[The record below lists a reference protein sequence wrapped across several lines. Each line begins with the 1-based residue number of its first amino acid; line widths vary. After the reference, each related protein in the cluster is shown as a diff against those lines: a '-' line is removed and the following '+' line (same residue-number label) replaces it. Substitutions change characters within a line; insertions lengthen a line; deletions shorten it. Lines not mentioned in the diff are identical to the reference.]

1 MAKKNLS
8 HSQAIAEIESIVEK
22 IENNELDIDE
32 LASNVKRVAE
42 LIKFCKA
49 KLKSTEE
56 EVEQILKDFD
66 DN

>member
-8 HSQAIAEIESIVEK
+8 YSEAIAEVESIVER

-32 LASNVKRVAE
+32 LAKNVKRVAE

-56 EVEQILKDFD
+56 EVERILKDFD
-66 DN
+66 EN

>member
-8 HSQAIAEIESIVEK
+8 YSEAIAEIESIVER

-32 LASNVKRVAE
+32 LAQNVKRVAE

-56 EVEQILKDFD
+56 EVEKILKDFD
-66 DN
+66 ES

>member
-8 HSQAIAEIESIVEK
+8 YSEAIAEVESIVER

-32 LASNVKRVAE
+32 LAKNVKRVAE

-56 EVEQILKDFD
+56 EVERILKDFD
-66 DN
+66 ES

>member
-8 HSQAIAEIESIVEK
+8 YSQAIAEIESIVEK

-32 LASNVKRVAE
+32 LASNVKRVDE
-42 LIKFCKA
+42 LIKFCTA

>member
-1 MAKKNLS
+1 
-8 HSQAIAEIESIVEK
+8 VER

-32 LASNVKRVAE
+32 LAKNVKRVAE

-66 DN
+66 ES

>member
-8 HSQAIAEIESIVEK
+8 YSQAIAEIESIVEK